1 MRTFK
6 IGDWLL
12 EEELNQMCAGARVQ
26 YLGALKTRLLAYLA
40 GRAGQVVSRD
50 DLARD
55 VWGGFASDHT
65 ITQNIALLRKYL
77 SGDAGQVYLQTVPKR
92 GYRLIAPVSEAVADT
107 AAPTPPID
115 LANIRA
121 LVVDDSDFVRD
132 YLAGALADLG
142 VGQVAS
148 AADAEAALRL
158 LESQPFELVL
168 TDVVMGAISGLELA
182 RRIRAGDTPLDPFVA
197 IIVMTSFTE
206 TDILGSAILLDV
218 NGFLTK
224 PMSHAQLNDK
234 LHQALIEDFP
244 VRPAIAY
251 RHIDVSFVHR
261 FGAASPAA
269 APPRPEADV
278 SPAPAGRALAVTDLR
293 EGMVLAAP
301 LHAGDGE
308 LILPAGVALTR
319 TSILRLREIAPVLR
333 GGHVAVLAPN

>member
-1 MRTFK
+1 MRTLK

-12 EEELNQMCAGARVQ
+12 EEELNQMCAGPRVQ

-40 GRAGQVVSRD
+40 GRPGQVVSRD

-92 GYRLIAPVSEAVADT
+92 GYRLIAPVSEGGTGDTVA
-107 AAPTPPID
+107 AAPID

-148 AADAEAALRL
+148 AADAEAALGL
-158 LESQPFELVL
+158 LERQSFELVL
-168 TDVVMGAISGLELA
+168 TDVVMGPISGLELA

-234 LHQALIEDFP
+234 LHQALTEDFP

-251 RHIDVSFVHR
+251 RHIDVSFVQR
-261 FGAASPAA
+261 FAARQNPVEQVPRPAPEHTAA
-269 APPRPEADV
+269 AVGRPLTVA
-278 SPAPAGRALAVTDLR
+278 DLR

-333 GGHVAVLAPN
+333 GKPVVLA